1 MNRTALFSALA
12 VAVGAC
18 VQWAKQRLRPRGK
31 ATVADTDHEDAA
43 THSATAPNSF
53 VSVPKS
59 LATNAADQASSN
71 CASHDVKCAQKAV
84 EQLRSKYAAMAAD
97 FESKGLD
104 VQAIAETAVWFE
116 IGPVAPWPRRYASF
130 VPKPLPS
137 GAVRLVVLPVS
148 VCNPQI
154 ANLAARVAGD
164 VLACLPSGYKVF
176 SNARQNFHITVFH
189 FSHPADPRPDALD
202 PHSGLGQLLLQDSP
216 DCQARIEDEGDL
228 GKLGKLADLS
238 AGVTKQAST
247 TACPPRVAATCS
259 SIEPVLPVPYNR
271 PGPTQ
276 QQIQAEQRAMAS
288 VTSNTTP
295 FTLQVDRVLLAP
307 SGVLLLTWVDPSG
320 SLGRLRQS
328 LHEAFPGACSR
339 QSSIIHTSLF
349 RIVDVPTTVTEG
361 SVSLESQNAVACLDQ
376 STINNIQATCSKWTS
391 RVSETPHNALQPG
404 YNMHCYCC
412 RSSLRGPC

>member
-1 MNRTALFSALA
+1 MLLLGMTCCMRQLTMAEVWSLLSALL
-12 VAVGAC
+12 VSIRRMLLLC
-18 VQWAKQRLRPRGK
+18 VQ
-31 ATVADTDHEDAA
+31 
-43 THSATAPNSF
+43 
-53 VSVPKS
+53 
-59 LATNAADQASSN
+59 
-71 CASHDVKCAQKAV
+71 
-84 EQLRSKYAAMAAD
+84 
-97 FESKGLD
+97 
-104 VQAIAETAVWFE
+104 
-116 IGPVAPWPRRYASF
+116 
-130 VPKPLPS
+130 
-137 GAVRLVVLPVS
+137 
-148 VCNPQI
+148 
-154 ANLAARVAGD
+154 
-164 VLACLPSGYKVF
+164 VF

-391 RVSETPHNALQPG
+391 RVHGMKMIVDRVWWAEEHEF
-404 YNMHCYCC
+404 
-412 RSSLRGPC
+412 SSIEGLRVPMSFKKAE